1 MSDPILK
8 LTHVTEGL
16 ERLLVQFQGQPNI
29 EGILRS
35 YLNQAQEIEVMLFSL
50 MAERYVATAV
60 GAQLDGIGRIVVEP
74 RGSRND
80 DDYRV
85 AVIGRISRNSAD
97 SKTEDIIALFVLLLP
112 GYTFDV
118 QDGPGP
124 AAFRVRIVEALPL
137 APPTPSPT
145 VLNQQLQEG
154 KGGGVGATLLWSE
167 VDTDDTFTFADGDT
181 LQAST
186 TQGYADDPPQTIGG
200 RYSDALG

>member
-8 LTHVTEGL
+8 LTHVLDGL
-16 ERLLVQFQGQPNI
+16 KRLLVQFHGQPNI

-35 YLNQAQEIEVMLFSL
+35 YLNQAQEIEVMLFAL
-50 MAERYVATAV
+50 MAERYVRTAV
-60 GAQLDGIGRIVVEP
+60 GVQLDGVGKIVGELRAARV
-74 RGSRND
+74 D

-85 AVIGRISRNSAD
+85 AIIGRIARNSAD

-112 GYTFDV
+112 GHTFDV

-124 AAFRVRIVEALPL
+124 AAFTVRIEEALP
-137 APPTPSPT
+137 ATPPNPSPA
-145 VLNQQLQEG
+145 VLNQQLQEA

-167 VDTDDTFTFADGDT
+167 VDADETFTFADGDT

-186 TQGYADDPPQTIGG
+186 TQGYADGPPQTIGG